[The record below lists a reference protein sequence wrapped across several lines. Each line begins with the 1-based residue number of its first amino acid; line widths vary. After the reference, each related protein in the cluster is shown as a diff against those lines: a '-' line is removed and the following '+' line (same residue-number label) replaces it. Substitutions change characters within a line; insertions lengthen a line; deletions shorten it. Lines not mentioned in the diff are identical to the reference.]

1 MSSKLRE
8 RISLFSCNARPHL
21 HGLLCAPSCH
31 CDSTLVTATVI
42 SGILCLILGSMR
54 FTSLWHLQFKKP
66 VNKPQTPLMDPS
78 NSFLWAGKGSFPSL
92 DVAVR
97 SHWKCLWCCEEQSLP
112 TASHMEGMGRRSV
125 GWVSLYRQETR
136 ISSPALDILPTCLN
150 WLVEIHWGIL
160 LLIGTGKSYC
170 KWGRRALEARWCCSA
185 VLWGTLQFALTAW
198 EPSDFPWFRSQVCSF
213 RLCGAQLHLQQQ
225 RWVCRWW
232 SHQATVLFSARAGFR
247 SLSSVLLCFYRD
259 VFGNLPRE
267 WLGKIKNHLKMQ
279 AAKKILIRKKC

>member
-1 MSSKLRE
+1 
-8 RISLFSCNARPHL
+8 
-21 HGLLCAPSCH
+21 
-31 CDSTLVTATVI
+31 
-42 SGILCLILGSMR
+42 
-54 FTSLWHLQFKKP
+54 
-66 VNKPQTPLMDPS
+66 
-78 NSFLWAGKGSFPSL
+78 
-92 DVAVR
+92 
-97 SHWKCLWCCEEQSLP
+97 
-112 TASHMEGMGRRSV
+112 MGRRSV

-185 VLWGTLQFALTAW
+185 VLWGSLQFALIAW
-198 EPSDFPWFRSQVCSF
+198 EPSDFLRFRSQVCSF

-225 RWVCRWW
+225 SWVCRWC

-259 VFGNLPRE
+259 MFGNLPRE
-267 WLGKIKNHLKMQ
+267 WLGKIKNHLKMK
-279 AAKKILIRKKC
+279 AAKKKFDKKTMLSLAFSGNNVLWFITWKNSIFVWISCLGSERHGIMPSVYTYMYVNGRCLPIL